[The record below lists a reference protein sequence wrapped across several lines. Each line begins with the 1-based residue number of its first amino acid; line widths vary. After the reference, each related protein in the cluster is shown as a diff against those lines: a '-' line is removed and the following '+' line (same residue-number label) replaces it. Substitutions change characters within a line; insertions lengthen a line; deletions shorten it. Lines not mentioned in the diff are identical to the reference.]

1 MTLLRKI
8 CSERKRNPSKV
19 REANTQRQGEGKS
32 FSERMEEV
40 SMKYGIYTGTQSF
53 RKVCMEKAS
62 MQYGCHELF
71 VVIFD
76 QVLPLSRSWNPQICC
91 F

>member
-8 CSERKRNPSKV
+8 CSERKTSPSKV
-19 REANTQRQGEGKS
+19 REANTQRQGEGKP

-53 RKVCMEKAS
+53 RKVRMEKAS
-62 MQYGCHELF
+62 MQYGCCELS
-71 VVIFD
+71 VVILD
-76 QVLPLSRSWNPQICC
+76 QVLPLSRSWNP
-91 F
+91 

>member
-1 MTLLRKI
+1 MTQLRKI
-8 CSERKRNPSKV
+8 SSERSPSKV

-40 SMKYGIYTGTQSF
+40 SMKYRIHTGTQSF
-53 RKVCMEKAS
+53 RKVRMEKAIK
-62 MQYGCHELF
+62 QYGCRELS
-71 VVIFD
+71 VVILD
-76 QVLPLSRSWNPQICC
+76 QALPLSRSWNPQICC